1 MEVTSMNP
9 FTNHELGYLLGDRR
23 LARLATVGPDGTP
36 RVTPVGWSLNPELG
50 TIDVGGHDL
59 AETKKFRDAAQS
71 RRAAIVID
79 DVQPPWQPRGVE
91 VRAEA
96 EAIEGP
102 PALIRLHP
110 RRILSWGLES
120 SDVGSRRARD
130 VVGSPEAE

>member
-1 MEVTSMNP
+1 MNP
-9 FTNHELGYLLGDRR
+9 FTRHELEYLLGDRR
-23 LARLATVGPDGTP
+23 LARLATVGRDGMP
-36 RVTPVGWSLNPELG
+36 HVTPVGWSLNPELG
-50 TIDVGGHDL
+50 TIDIGGHDL
-59 AETKKFRDAAQS
+59 AKTKKFRDAAQS

-120 SDVGSRRARD
+120 SDFGSRRARD
-130 VVGSPEAE
+130 VVGGPEAE